1 MEEKDKTS
9 RKIDID
15 DGTEIEN
22 TVAEEKV
29 NADPKPAGQEAEK
42 EIQENQE
49 PENGSDEKK
58 AGLEEQP
65 DETVLLKKRLEQ
77 AEEKA
82 RELNDRYVRAHA
94 ELENFKK
101 RTNREVSE
109 FKKFAVEAIV
119 KQLLPVFDNLERAVF
134 SAESSG
140 ESESCQITQG
150 IKMTLKEI
158 ERVFEQFS
166 IKPVDAEGQKFD
178 PLFHM
183 AVGQEERDDV
193 EENTVIKQFQK
204 GYLLHERL
212 IRPAMVIVSKAKS
225 VKTAEENLEKENNN
239 GEEIKE

>member
-1 MEEKDKTS
+1 LEETDKTS

-15 DGTEIEN
+15 DGSEKEN
-22 TVAEEKV
+22 TGPEEKV
-29 NADPKPAGQEAEK
+29 NPEPKPAGLGDEK
-42 EIQENQE
+42 ENQKDE
-49 PENGSDEKK
+49 KEDESKQISDETDLLEKK
-58 AGLEEQP
+58 
-65 DETVLLKKRLEQ
+65 LEQ

-109 FKKFAVEAIV
+109 FKKYAVEAIV
-119 KQLLPVFDNLERAVF
+119 KQLLPVFDNLERAVL

-158 ERVFEQFS
+158 ERVFDQFS
-166 IKPVDAEGQKFD
+166 IKPVNAEGQKFD
-178 PLFHM
+178 PSFHM

-193 EENTVIKQFQK
+193 EENTVVNQFQK
-204 GYLLHERL
+204 GYLLHDRL

-225 VKTAEENLEKENNN
+225 ADTDEKNLEKENNN

>member
-1 MEEKDKTS
+1 LEEKDKTS

-15 DGTEIEN
+15 DGLEN
-22 TVAEEKV
+22 TAAESEKI
-29 NADPKPAGQEAEK
+29 NEDSRSESQEAEK
-42 EIQENQE
+42 ENQENQGVE
-49 PENGSDEKK
+49 EKTQESSK
-58 AGLEEQP
+58 AKDQP
-65 DETVLLKKRLEQ
+65 DETELLKKRLEQ
-77 AEEKA
+77 AEEKS
-82 RELNDRYVRAHA
+82 RELNDKYVRAHA

-109 FKKFAVEAIV
+109 FKKYAVEAIV
-119 KQLLPVFDNLERAVF
+119 KQLLPVFDNLERAVL

-166 IKPVDAEGQKFD
+166 IKPLDAEGQKFD
-178 PLFHM
+178 PSFHM

-193 EENTVIKQFQK
+193 EENTVVKQFQK

-225 VKTAEENLEKENNN
+225 LEADNENLEKENNN
-239 GEEIKE
+239 GEQIKE